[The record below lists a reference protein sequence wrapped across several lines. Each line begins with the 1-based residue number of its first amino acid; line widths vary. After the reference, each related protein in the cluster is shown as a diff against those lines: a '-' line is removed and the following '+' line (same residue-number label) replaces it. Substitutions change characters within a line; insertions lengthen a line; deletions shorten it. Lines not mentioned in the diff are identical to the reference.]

1 MNILYNPEVFGR
13 RLDWVKEERLFHAVP
28 CITSLIHA
36 WSEID
41 GYSTN
46 THRPTC
52 KHKHNT
58 HKYKQLIFNSTHYET
73 FTNDALV
80 NPTYLFLS
88 VDLTNNRA
96 LRSHLWRAL
105 LSSSLYNETADPAT
119 RDGAQ
124 RSQSR
129 ARQRSS
135 LCSRLHEGSV
145 RLRRDGEGWGNDVFP
160 PKKITRCLLGYI
172 TFCTQ
177 YLPQLL
183 SKMIKSPFWPEQV
196 WYDDCQ
202 RLIIQQM
209 LHL

>member
-13 RLDWVKEERLFHAVP
+13 RVDGVKEERLSHAVP

-36 WSEID
+36 LSEID
-41 GYSTN
+41 FYSTN

-58 HKYKQLIFNSTHYET
+58 HKYKQLILNSSHYET
-73 FTNDALV
+73 FTNDALI
-80 NPTYLFLS
+80 NPTYFFLS

-124 RSQSR
+124 RVSPVPGKDR
-129 ARQRSS
+129 H
-135 LCSRLHEGSV
+135 CVPGSMNV
-145 RLRRDGEGWGNDVFP
+145 RFGYGGYDGEGWGNDVSP
-160 PKKITRCLLGYI
+160 PKKRSLGA
-172 TFCTQ
+172 C
-177 YLPQLL
+177 
-183 SKMIKSPFWPEQV
+183 
-196 WYDDCQ
+196 
-202 RLIIQQM
+202 
-209 LHL
+209 